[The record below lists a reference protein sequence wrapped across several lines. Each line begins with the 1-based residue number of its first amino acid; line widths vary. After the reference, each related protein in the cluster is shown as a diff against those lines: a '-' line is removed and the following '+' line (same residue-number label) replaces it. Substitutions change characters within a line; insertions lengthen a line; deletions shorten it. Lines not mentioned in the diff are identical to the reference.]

1 MARPRQGALIA
12 AGWIVVVLLVVSLPQ
27 LGVSGSTLLG
37 VELAALLA
45 LNASSVGLS
54 FGIIGELNLSQVA
67 VYAGGAYLTGYLSL
81 HVTTDILVA
90 LVLSGL
96 LGLGL
101 GIVVA
106 VPAMRV
112 TGWTLAVASFFLV
125 LLVPDIITIA
135 GNTLGG
141 PAGLPGIPIPTLLGH
156 SLVGNDLYVVM
167 VLVTALWFL
176 VFRNLVKSRHGE
188 ALLVLKQSP
197 VLARSLGNPVGRLRF
212 KAYALS
218 SVPPAIA
225 GCLFAYFSAYV
236 DPGTFVLAL
245 TINILASAVL
255 GGVTSVYGVLIG
267 SVLMEFLV
275 LQPSSIGQYGQLLF
289 GGLLIVCG
297 LVFMGGIVGL
307 VRRLAKQGARHL
319 PLVAGVARWWE
330 GPESGSTSPA
340 ATAVTEKLA
349 GGVLQ
354 IDGVSKHFEGN
365 IALRDVSMRAEPGK
379 VTALIGPNGS
389 GKTTLLNLIS
399 GFYRTDSGAITLDG
413 LPLSGRA
420 AHQIARAGVGRTF
433 QTPKIPKQL
442 TTLQVVSTGCHVRR
456 WPTMIESM
464 ARLPRHWS
472 TERADRAAA
481 RDALLLVGLADVGA
495 ADASALPLSSRR
507 LVELARALASAP
519 KVILVDEV
527 ASGLDVHE
535 VEALGRLLRSLADRG
550 LTIVLIEHNFDL
562 VRSVADMSYALA
574 NGTVI
579 ATGRPTEVESDP
591 AVQAQYFGL
600 AGDDPPLDSAQV
612 GPQPRDPSTGKVET

>member
-1 MARPRQGALIA
+1 MTRPTRGMMIA
-12 AGWIVVVLLVVSLPQ
+12 AGWIVVVLLVAVLPQ
-27 LGVSGSTLLG
+27 LGISGPTLLG
-37 VELAALLA
+37 IELAALLA

-90 LVLSGL
+90 LVLSGI
-96 LGLGL
+96 LGLAL
-101 GIVVA
+101 GVVVA
-106 VPAMRV
+106 LPAMRV

-125 LLVPDIITIA
+125 LLVPDVITIA
-135 GNTLGG
+135 GSTLGG
-141 PAGLPGIPIPTLLGH
+141 PEGMAGIPQPTLAGHPLG
-156 SLVGNDLYVVM
+156 SDGLYLVM

-176 VFRNLVKSRHGE
+176 LFRNLVKSRHGE

-225 GCLFAYFSAYV
+225 GCLFAYFSAYI

-255 GGVTSVYGVLIG
+255 GGVTSVYGVLTG
-267 SVLMEFLV
+267 AVLMEFAV

-289 GGLLIVCG
+289 GVLLVVCG
-297 LVFMGGIVGL
+297 LAFMGGIVGI
-307 VRRLAKQGARHL
+307 VRRVAKRVVR
-319 PLVAGVARWWE
+319 LVPAMADAVSWWNGPNAVST
-330 GPESGSTSPA
+330 GPEAHGA
-340 ATAVTEKLA
+340 MEKLA
-349 GGVLQ
+349 GGLLL
-354 IDGVSKHFEGN
+354 IDGVSKHFQGN
-365 IALRDVSMRAEPGK
+365 AALRDVSMRAEPGK

-399 GFYRTDSGAITLDG
+399 GFYRADRGTITLDG
-413 LPLSGRA
+413 VRLSDQA
-420 AHQIARAGVGRTF
+420 AHKIARAGVGRTF
-433 QTPKIPKQL
+433 QTPKIPKNL
-442 TTLQVVSTGCHVRR
+442 SALQVVSTGCHVRG

-472 TERADRAAA
+472 TQRADRAAA
-481 RDALLLVGLADVGA
+481 REALRLVGLGDVS
-495 ADASALPLSSRR
+495 DTNASALPLASRR
-507 LVELARALASAP
+507 LVELARALASSP

-562 VRSVADMSYALA
+562 IRSVADTSYALA
-574 NGTVI
+574 NGAVV
-579 ATGRPTEVESDP
+579 ATGKPIEVEADP
-591 AVQAQYFGL
+591 AVQVQYFGL
-600 AGDDPPLDSAQV
+600 ADADRPADSAQV
-612 GPQPRDPSTGKVET
+612 GPQPHGHSTGKVET